1 LSSSLAEGTGEG
13 GDELENRIALVAI
26 GGNSLIK
33 DKKRQSVEDQY
44 EAARETCQYVA
55 DLIEDGWS
63 VIITHGNGPQ
73 VGFVLLRSEMA
84 RSVLHTLPLE
94 LCGADTQGGIGYHLQ
109 QNLANEL
116 RARGIRRPVA
126 TVLTQ
131 TVVDHHDPSFSR
143 PDKPIG
149 PFYTQEEALV
159 HQREDGWVMV
169 EDSGRGWRRVV
180 PSPRPKRIVE
190 LEVIGALLKE
200 GVAVIALGGGGIPVI
215 EHRGKLT
222 GVAAVI
228 DKDRASALLAVK
240 LKVSHL
246 VISTAVEKVYLDFG
260 TPRQRAVDVMTVE
273 EAESYLA
280 EGHFKAG
287 WVRPKIEASLDFLRG
302 GGTEVVISTPENLRS
317 AIRGTAGTRIVHGR

>member
-1 LSSSLAEGTGEG
+1 
-13 GDELENRIALVAI
+13 LENRIALVAI

-287 WVRPKIEASLDFLRG
+287 SMRPKIEASLDFLRG